1 MPCLIYLHN
10 SIMWL
15 GFQAFGAH
23 FLGRGSGLDEFLD
36 KDDITLEELLEKDE
50 TIIEARSLNPKLLR
64 L

>member
-1 MPCLIYLHN
+1 
-10 SIMWL
+10 MWL
-15 GFQAFGAH
+15 GFQAFAAH

-50 TIIEARSLNPKLLR
+50 IIIEARNLNPKLLR